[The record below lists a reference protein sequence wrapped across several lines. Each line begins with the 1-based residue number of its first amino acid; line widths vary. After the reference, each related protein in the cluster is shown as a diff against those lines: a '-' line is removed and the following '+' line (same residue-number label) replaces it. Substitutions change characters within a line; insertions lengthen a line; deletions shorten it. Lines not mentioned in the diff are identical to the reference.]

1 MSREILVKSHR
12 RLAMCS
18 QSWGTWWAAVLIPS
32 WTVSKVRESRV
43 HCRFRDKSEGQVA
56 AALGSVFTLEFTGKH
71 ADLKQGHSGENL
83 LSFLASLLPP
93 KGLETT
99 ANKSGR
105 GWWRKREETEH
116 ALPPPP
122 SSSAAGPGE
131 SSLTFEWRPK
141 CRLLCITWHYNFWI
155 VALFATLN
163 VQMPLY

>member
-43 HCRFRDKSEGQVA
+43 HCCFRDKSEGQVA

-105 GWWRKREETEH
+105 RWWRKREETEH
-116 ALPPPP
+116 APPLPPHPLPHLQQAPGKAVLP
-122 SSSAAGPGE
+122 SNEDQSADYFVLPDIIISG
-131 SSLTFEWRPK
+131 LW
-141 CRLLCITWHYNFWI
+141 LC
-155 VALFATLN
+155 LQL
-163 VQMPLY
+163 